1 LAETGGFEPPIRCD
15 PYNGLA
21 NRRLQPLGHVS
32 TLGNPYRLSVFASM
46 RATQRAHIART
57 TSICGGTQGGTARL
71 VICDARQRLPAQGA
85 LLRCAGTSKQCQPP
99 GHKTGNM
106 QFIAASRDCGFSWAQ
121 GGLHGQRAVRCR
133 CNHSRARPG
142 PQLPPHL
149 KNPPKNA
156 VTGFAKI
163 IPRTKTVIPAIIFI
177 RMAKSLSRRA
187 ELLSVFFNKSVRAAA
202 WSFETCDS

>member
-46 RATQRAHIART
+46 RATQGAHIART

-149 KNPPKNA
+149 KKPTEKRRDWLRENYSKNEDGYPGNNIYQNGEESF
-156 VTGFAKI
+156 TSG
-163 IPRTKTVIPAIIFI
+163 
-177 RMAKSLSRRA
+177 
-187 ELLSVFFNKSVRAAA
+187 RAAKRVFQQIRK
-202 WSFETCDS
+202 SSSLVLRDLR